1 MDLRQLGYVV
11 AIVDHGGFTAAAHAS
26 HVSQPALSQSVRAL
40 ERELGVDLFL
50 RTGRSVRLTAA
61 GEAFI
66 GPARRTLRDVGAVRS
81 AVEEVRGVLAG
92 RLDLVCLPSL
102 AVDPLADLVG
112 SFRRAHPGVRVA
124 ILERADPAALVDSLR
139 RGDAE
144 VALTELVGEHDGLAA
159 VELEVQELVAVVPAA
174 LLPSPGRSGRAPRA
188 RRLAVTELAGLP
200 LVSSPPSTSVRRLLD
215 DALGAVGRP
224 LEVVVESDHRE
235 TIIPLV
241 LAGAG
246 AAVLPRGAVEHALG
260 ATSDH
265 AEVVVM
271 DLDPPVRRRTGL
283 LHRAGDLSPA
293 ARAFL
298 SLAADRPPP
307 SPAEPGERG

>member
-11 AIVDHGGFTAAAHAS
+11 AIVDHGGFTAAAQAS
-26 HVSQPALSQSVRAL
+26 HVSQPALSQSVRSL

-66 GPARRTLRDVGAVRS
+66 GPARRTLRDAGAVRS
-81 AVEEVRGVLAG
+81 AVDEVRGVLAG

-102 AVDPLADLVG
+102 AVEPLADLVG
-112 SFRRAHPGVRVA
+112 SYRRAHPGVRVA
-124 ILERADPAALVDSLR
+124 ILERADPSALVDSLR

-144 VALTELVGEHDGLAA
+144 VALTELAGEHEGLDA
-159 VELEVQELVAVVPAA
+159 VELEVQELVAVVPVA
-174 LLPSPGRSGRAPRA
+174 LLPPEGSGRAPRSH
-188 RRLAVTELAGLP
+188 RMAVDDLAGLP

-215 DALGAVGRP
+215 DALGAVGGP
-224 LEVVVESDHRE
+224 LEVVVETDHRE

-246 AAVLPRGAVEHALG
+246 AAVLPRGSVEHALG
-260 ATSDH
+260 AASGH
-265 AEVVVM
+265 ADVVVM

-283 LHRAGDLSPA
+283 LHRHEGLSPA
-293 ARAFL
+293 ARAFVRVATAG
-298 SLAADRPPP
+298 AAAPP
-307 SPAEPGERG
+307 SPPDGG